1 VFTERYERRS
11 TVPTASRATIKVVK
25 FPQTQEPNAPLGNRQ
40 LGEEERILLEREVA
54 KVSPGEI
61 VGIDARQVEFLNY
74 TFADECF
81 GKLFNR
87 MRAGELGERFAVF
100 VADESRLEE
109 ELKDVSVALAARKL
123 AVLCVDDPTRAE
135 DWRIMGELPK
145 SLEDTLEA
153 VEAGDTNETLA
164 NRLGINVTTCNN
176 RTDRLVKLRL
186 LRRTLHQG
194 DLGYK
199 QYEFAPVLA
208 TS

>member
-1 VFTERYERRS
+1 
-11 TVPTASRATIKVVK
+11 VPTASPATIRVVT
-25 FPQTQEPNAPLGNRQ
+25 FPQTKEPETPLGNRQ
-40 LGEEERILLEREVA
+40 LGEEERAQLERKLTEA
-54 KVSPGEI
+54 EPGEI
-61 VGIDARQVEFLNY
+61 VGIDARRVEFLNY

-87 MRAGELGERFAVF
+87 MRAGEFGDRFAVF
-100 VADESRLEE
+100 VADESTFED

-123 AVLCVDDPTRAE
+123 AALCVEDPARTE
-135 DWRIMGELPK
+135 DWRIVGELPE
-145 SLEDTLEA
+145 SLKDTLDA

-164 NRLGINVTTCNN
+164 RRLGIQLTTCNN

-186 LRRTLHQG
+186 LRRTLHRG

>member
-1 VFTERYERRS
+1 MP
-11 TVPTASRATIKVVK
+11 TVSRATIKVVE
-25 FPQTQEPNAPLGNRQ
+25 FPRTQEPDAPLGNRQ
-40 LGEEERILLEREVA
+40 LGEEERAFLEREVA
-54 KVSPGEI
+54 KANPGEI
-61 VGIDARQVEFLNY
+61 VGIDARRVEFLNY

-87 MRAGELGERFAVF
+87 LRAGEFGERFAVF
-100 VADESRLEE
+100 VANEARLEE

-123 AVLCVDDPTRAE
+123 AVLCVDDPSRTE
-135 DWRIMGELPK
+135 DWRIIGELPK
-145 SLEDTLEA
+145 SLKDTLEA

-164 NRLGINVTTCNN
+164 SRLGINLTTCNN

-194 DLGYK
+194 NLGYK

-208 TS
+208 SS

>member
-1 VFTERYERRS
+1 
-11 TVPTASRATIKVVK
+11 VPTASRATIKVVK
-25 FPQTQEPNAPLGNRQ
+25 FPKTREPNAPLGNRQ

-54 KVSPGEI
+54 QVSSGEI

-87 MRAGELGERFAVF
+87 MHAGELGERFAVF
-100 VADESRLEE
+100 VADESKLEE

-123 AVLCVDDPTRAE
+123 AALCVDDPTRAE
-135 DWRIMGELPK
+135 DWHIIGALPK

-164 NRLGINVTTCNN
+164 SRLGINVTTCNN

-199 QYEFAPVLA
+199 QYEFAPVLI

>member
-1 VFTERYERRS
+1 M
-11 TVPTASRATIKVVK
+11 PTASRATMKVVN
-25 FPQTQEPNAPLGNRQ
+25 FPQTQGSNTPLGNRH

-54 KVSPGEI
+54 KAEPGEI
-61 VGIDARQVEFLNY
+61 VGIDARRVEFLNY

-100 VADESRLEE
+100 VADKPRLEE

-123 AVLCVDDPTRAE
+123 AVLCVDDPARTE
-135 DWRIMGELPK
+135 DWRIIGELPK
-145 SLEDTLEA
+145 SLQDTLEA

-164 NRLGINVTTCNN
+164 SRLGINLTTCNN

-199 QYEFAPVLA
+199 QYEFSPVLNP
-208 TS
+208 S

>member
-1 VFTERYERRS
+1 
-11 TVPTASRATIKVVK
+11 VPTASPATIRVVT
-25 FPQTQEPNAPLGNRQ
+25 FPRTKEPTTPLGNRQ
-40 LGEEERILLEREVA
+40 LGEEERAQLERKVAEVE
-54 KVSPGEI
+54 PGEI
-61 VGIDARQVEFLNY
+61 VGIDARRVEFLNY

-87 MRAGELGERFAVF
+87 IRAGEFGERFAVF
-100 VADESRLEE
+100 VADESRFEE

-123 AVLCVDDPTRAE
+123 AALCVDDPAHTE
-135 DWRIMGELPK
+135 DWRIVGELPE
-145 SLEDTLEA
+145 SLKHTLEA

-164 NRLGINVTTCNN
+164 GRLGINLTTCNN

-186 LRRTLHQG
+186 LRRTLHRG

-208 TS
+208 PS

>member
-1 VFTERYERRS
+1 M
-11 TVPTASRATIKVVK
+11 PTASRATIKVVR
-25 FPQTQEPNAPLGNRQ
+25 FPQTREPDAPLGNRQ
-40 LGEEERILLEREVA
+40 LGEEERALLEREVSKA
-54 KVSPGEI
+54 QPGEV
-61 VGIDARQVEFLNY
+61 VGIDARRVEFLNY

-87 MRAGELGERFAVF
+87 MRAGEFGERFVVF
-100 VADESRLEE
+100 VANESRLEE

-123 AVLCVDDPTRAE
+123 AALCVADPTPTG
-135 DWRIMGELPK
+135 DWRIIGDLPK

-153 VEAGDTNETLA
+153 VEAGDTNEALA
-164 NRLGINVTTCNN
+164 SRLGINLTTCNN

-199 QYEFAPVLA
+199 QYEFAPVLPP
-208 TS
+208 S